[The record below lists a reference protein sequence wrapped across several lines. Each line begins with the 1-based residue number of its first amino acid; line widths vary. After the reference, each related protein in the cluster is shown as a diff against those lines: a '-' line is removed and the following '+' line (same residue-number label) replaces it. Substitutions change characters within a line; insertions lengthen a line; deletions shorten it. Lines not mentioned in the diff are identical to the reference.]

1 MPGVSKEVICR
12 ALYRSTS
19 NALSGLESKNVFK
32 KRLKLSMPVSETR
45 KLSGERSL
53 PSGHTHRESMTTVSD
68 DEKMTTA
75 AAEQRC
81 CMV

>member
-45 KLSGERSL
+45 KLSGERS
-53 PSGHTHRESMTTVSD
+53 
-68 DEKMTTA
+68 
-75 AAEQRC
+75 
-81 CMV
+81 